1 MVFYFALK
9 FFSFYRTNSFLVNYL
24 KEVGKNDVI
33 LKNNL
38 IANKSGIGINEV
50 KINFFG
56 YERTTNI

>member
-50 KINFFG
+50 KINFLG